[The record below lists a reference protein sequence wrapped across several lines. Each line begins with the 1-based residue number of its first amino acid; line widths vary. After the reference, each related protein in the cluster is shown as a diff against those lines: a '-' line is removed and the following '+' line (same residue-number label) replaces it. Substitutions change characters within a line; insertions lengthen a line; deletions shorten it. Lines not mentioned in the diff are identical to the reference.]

1 MKKLTI
7 TIICFI
13 LQYYILKCNSFNQ
26 SHAWLKCIEDICIPS
41 DYNHL
46 VRPLLNHTNNIQVDL
61 RDIKILKVNDI
72 GKNLIFIQ
80 IYASKKGSKYHDQTI
95 API

>member
-13 LQYYILKCNSFNQ
+13 LQYYISKCDSFNQ

-46 VRPLLNHTNNIQVDL
+46 VRPLLNRTNNIQVDL

-80 IYASKKGSKYHDQTI
+80 INASKKKALSTMIKL
-95 API
+95 

>member
-7 TIICFI
+7 TIICFV
-13 LQYYILKCNSFNQ
+13 LQYYISKCDSFNQ

-46 VRPLLNHTNNIQVDL
+46 VRPLLNRTNNIQVDL

-72 GKNLIFIQ
+72 GKNLIIIQ
-80 IYASKKGSKYHDQTI
+80 IYASKTKL
-95 API
+95 

>member
-1 MKKLTI
+1 MKNLTVI
-7 TIICFI
+7 VIYF
-13 LQYYILKCNSFNQ
+13 LQYYIFKCDSFNQ

-46 VRPLLNHTNNIQVDL
+46 VRPLLNRTNNIQVDL

-80 IYASKKGSKYHDQTI
+80 IYASKKRL
-95 API
+95 